1 MRQLVLYIAIAFAT
15 LFVGCFKDEEYKT
28 NIVLRC
34 YQQAYSGDSYVEL
47 SGVVAHSFTA
57 DTTDYMVASYD
68 DALAGVLTNRTSGSK
83 LSAKYSS
90 QAWPLEDFES
100 SVAVEAEGDLVVLV
114 VVDTEHEDY
123 AYRNYSMG
131 LNLETTYIAL
141 QFRPWYEGEFTQN
154 SWQYVVPEAIIV
166 EVEEEEEES
175 DEEESDEE
183 NSDEEDEDE
192 SESEEESE
200 EDGSFDDYD
209 SSDED
214 DGSFDNYGSSDEED
228 SDTDTEDNTTAEE

>member
-1 MRQLVLYIAIAFAT
+1 MRRLVLYIAIAFAT

-166 EVEEEEEES
+166 EVEEEEEEES

-183 NSDEEDEDE
+183 NSDEEDEV
-192 SESEEESE
+192 ESEEESE
-200 EDGSFDDYD
+200 EDDSFDDYD